1 MIISVFGLGYVGFVT
16 ALCLAKSG
24 HKVLGLEIDPVKIE
38 MLKRGV
44 SPIIEKDIDVFF
56 AEVQKTRN
64 FEIAMSSREAIEKS
78 DVSFICVGTPGK
90 KNGMIHLGYVERV
103 CEEIGVAIGEK
114 GAFHTVVLRST
125 VLPSVTRNVVI
136 PILEKTSKKAIGDDF
151 SVCYNPEFLREGSS
165 IDDFFNPPKI
175 LIGEVDQSGGELLL
189 ELYENIEAPV
199 FRTSLE
205 VAEIVKYVNNAF
217 HALKVVFA
225 NEMGN
230 YCKLKGIDS
239 HEVFDIFC
247 EDRKLN
253 ISSAYLTPGFAFGG
267 SCLPKDLRAVLYD
280 GRMMDLELPVC
291 EAILESNRLQV
302 KKVVDMV
309 EDLGRRRVG
318 VLGFSFKAG
327 TDDLRESPM
336 VLLIERLLGKGYE
349 IAIYDKNVSVGQLI
363 GSNKQ
368 FIMDELPHFERLLK
382 EDIKDVGEFGEII
395 IIGNKE
401 EEYRD
406 VVGIDLEKK
415 YVLDL
420 VRLWPNVDDIDN
432 YSGICW

>member
-205 VAEIVKYVNNAF
+205 VA
-217 HALKVVFA
+217 
-225 NEMGN
+225 
-230 YCKLKGIDS
+230 KL
-239 HEVFDIFC
+239 
-247 EDRKLN
+247 L
-253 ISSAYLTPGFAFGG
+253 
-267 SCLPKDLRAVLYD
+267 
-280 GRMMDLELPVC
+280 
-291 EAILESNRLQV
+291 
-302 KKVVDMV
+302 
-309 EDLGRRRVG
+309 
-318 VLGFSFKAG
+318 
-327 TDDLRESPM
+327 
-336 VLLIERLLGKGYE
+336 
-349 IAIYDKNVSVGQLI
+349 
-363 GSNKQ
+363 
-368 FIMDELPHFERLLK
+368 
-382 EDIKDVGEFGEII
+382 
-395 IIGNKE
+395 
-401 EEYRD
+401 
-406 VVGIDLEKK
+406 
-415 YVLDL
+415 
-420 VRLWPNVDDIDN
+420 
-432 YSGICW
+432 